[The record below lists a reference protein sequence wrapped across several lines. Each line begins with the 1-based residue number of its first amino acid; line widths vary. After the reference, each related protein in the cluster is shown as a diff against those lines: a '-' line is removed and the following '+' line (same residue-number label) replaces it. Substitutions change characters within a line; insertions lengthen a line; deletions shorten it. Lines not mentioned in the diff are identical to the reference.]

1 MRVAALYDIH
11 GNLRA
16 LEAVLAEVEAFAPD
30 RILVGGDVALGPM
43 PRETLDRLLSIGE
56 RLTFVRGNCDRE
68 MVNALEGAM
77 TPGFGWGARTQWA
90 ATQCSP
96 AQMALLASWPTS
108 VELEIDE
115 LGPVLFCHG
124 SPRRDDEIV
133 TRVSPDHRL
142 EAALG
147 GASQRV
153 IVSGHTHVQDDRT
166 AFGRRWVNPGSV
178 GMPYA
183 EAPGAHWA
191 TFGPVVTLRRT
202 PYDVERTIA
211 DTRASGFPD
220 PDEFVEKYLRQPP
233 DPAAATARFEK
244 MAEAIPA
251 R

>member
-11 GNLRA
+11 GNLAA
-16 LEAVLAEVEAFAPD
+16 LEAVLAEVTAFAPD

-43 PRETLDRLLSIGE
+43 PRETLDLVLSLGD

-68 MVNALEGAM
+68 MVGALTGTM
-77 TPGFGWGARTQWA
+77 TPGFGWGARTHWA
-90 ATQCSP
+90 ATRCTP
-96 AQMALLASWPTS
+96 AQMELMSKWPTS
-108 VELEIDE
+108 VELEIDG

-133 TRVSPDHRL
+133 TRVTPDHRL
-142 EAALG
+142 QAALG
-147 GASQRV
+147 GATQRV

-166 AFGRRWVNPGSV
+166 ALARRWVNPGSV

-191 TFGPVVTLRRT
+191 TFGPGVTLRRT

-220 PDEFVEKYLRQPP
+220 PDEFVEKYLRRLP
-233 DPAAATARFEK
+233 DPAAATERFEK
-244 MAEAIPA
+244 MAEGAAA